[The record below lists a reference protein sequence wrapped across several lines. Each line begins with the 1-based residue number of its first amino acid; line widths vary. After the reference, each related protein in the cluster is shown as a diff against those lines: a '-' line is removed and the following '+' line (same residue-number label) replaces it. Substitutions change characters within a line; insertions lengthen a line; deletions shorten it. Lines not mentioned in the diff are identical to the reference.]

1 MIKKAKLLQALAF
14 SVAIVPIA
22 EVAAIIAVAK
32 HDFAGV
38 SAPLQHQSS
47 KVGMAVVHDPFSA
60 SVQPVNASGSEL
72 ILVNS
77 TPVLADIH

>member
-1 MIKKAKLLQALAF
+1 MIKLLPALAF

-22 EVAAIIAVAK
+22 EVAAIVTVAH
-32 HDFAGV
+32 HDFAV
-38 SAPLQHQSS
+38 FSAPFQHQSS
-47 KVGMAVVHDPFSA
+47 KVGMAVVQDPFSA